1 MLRTRRTT
9 DADPLTTLA
18 RCIGLLDD
26 IRAYRRKDVEQ
37 IEAVFS
43 SLKKTR
49 FREHYDQW
57 VKVRPYVEK
66 IVDMPTKVPGV
77 KKMITNLGWLKV
89 ANRLMLIVL
98 VVLASTLIVP
108 AWRRALGENPF
119 GGHSMLVLGIA
130 VALVMTSLNLATV
143 LDYRIRKK
151 IIAYEAST
159 MDEYAPAREKIKAAI
174 DKMLRTLGREL
185 EKQGTW
191 RDGLTLVLYFDDYEH
206 AKVIRKWRPKAVGIW
221 KKPYHHYEVFPKP

>member
-1 MLRTRRTT
+1 MFRRRGTA

-89 ANRLMLIVL
+89 VNRLLLIVL
-98 VVLASTLIVP
+98 VVLASTMIVP

-119 GGHSMLVLGIA
+119 GGHSMLVLGVA

-143 LDYRIRKK
+143 LDYRIRKR
-151 IIAYEAST
+151 IIEYEAST
-159 MDEYAPAREKIKAAI
+159 MDEYAPAREKIKEVI
-174 DKMLRTLGREL
+174 DRMLRTLGREW
-185 EKQGTW
+185 EKQGA
-191 RDGLTLVLYFDDYEH
+191 RQDVIALVLYFDDYEH
-206 AKVIRKWRPKAVGIW
+206 AKVVRKWRPKAVGIW
-221 KKPYHHYEVFPKP
+221 KKPYHHFEVLPKP